1 MNKGVR
7 MIAETLLGKGE
18 VSVHIGGKNYTI
30 PPPTI
35 ERIAGA
41 GYYLADFKECETLMD
56 MVTSME
62 SMDNVCKAVSWFI
75 QGDEELYRT
84 LSKGTIA
91 EVIDALAKA
100 LGLIGIENFLKLSAL
115 VRNVQSLIA
124 VTR

>member
-1 MNKGVR
+1 MV
-7 MIAETLLGKGE
+7 AEALLGKGE
-18 VSVHIGGKNYTI
+18 ASVHIAGKNYVI
-30 PPPTI
+30 PAPTI

-41 GYYLADFKECETLMD
+41 GYYLADIKECETLMD
-56 MVTSME
+56 IITSME
-62 SMDNVCKAVSWFI
+62 SMNNVCKAVSWFI

-100 LGLIGIENFLKLSAL
+100 LGLIGIENFPKLSAL
-115 VRNVQSLIA
+115 VKNVQSLIA